1 MPPVRS
7 SLASAVFISKRQN
20 GLLKYAN
27 SSSGPSV
34 LSRQMTIIEFSTASC
49 IAATSMRT
57 CCAVWRASSR
67 CVAEFARFFRVQ
79 DLKGYLPEETEGVD
93 NTLFVNNQS
102 SMPMAHLAFG
112 AGECI
117 GYHPWHS
124 HQHVQIVAAPRKKP
138 DGSRNTG
145 VDVYLPMAYSP
156 LLGTAEFKADLLYG
170 WRGRDVH
177 TNGR

>member
-1 MPPVRS
+1 M
-7 SLASAVFISKRQN
+7 
-20 GLLKYAN
+20 
-27 SSSGPSV
+27 
-34 LSRQMTIIEFSTASC
+34 SR
-49 IAATSMRT
+49 ATSHGWWTRRRRSRR
-57 CCAVWRASSR
+57 AESLVEAAAFFRALGDKWRDEAGS
-67 CVAEFARFFRVQ
+67 AEVVEEMALFFRVQ
-79 DLKGYLPEETEGVD
+79 DVTGYLWEQTDDVA

-124 HQHVQIVAAPRKKP
+124 HQHVQIVAAPRKKA

-156 LLGTAEFKADLLYG
+156 LLGTAAEFKADLLYG